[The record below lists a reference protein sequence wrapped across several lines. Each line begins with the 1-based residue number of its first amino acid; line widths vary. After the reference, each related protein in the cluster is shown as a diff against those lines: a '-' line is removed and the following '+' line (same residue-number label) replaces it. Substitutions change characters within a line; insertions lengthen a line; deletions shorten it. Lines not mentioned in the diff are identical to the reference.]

1 MSIEVSSNLSSLD
14 TSLDVSGLLFGL
26 SCLGIFTILSYSNLL
41 FSEFNI
47 VFLSIILLE
56 GSGVNVN
63 NGVFDNSLGSDEL
76 VVSGVIDDIYDPC
89 LLSDLL
95 GSPGEVSSI
104 DS

>member
-1 MSIEVSSNLSSLD
+1 MSSNLSSLD

-26 SCLGIFTILSYSNLL
+26 ICLGFFAFLSDNNLL

-56 GSGVNVN
+56 GGGVNVDN
-63 NGVFDNSLGSDEL
+63 CVFDNSLGSDEL

-95 GSPGEVSSI
+95 GSPGEVSGI